1 MVKNS
6 ITIADLL
13 ERRISEEV
21 TSQVERMRAD
31 LEEDIARRI
40 GEVKSPSPLMS
51 RREACEYLGVS
62 FPTLHAMMNSGALRY
77 EKVGRAT
84 RFHRSDVE
92 KVLKGGRA

>member
-1 MVKNS
+1 MLKKT

-13 ERRISEEV
+13 EQKISEEV

-31 LEEDIARRI
+31 LEEDFARRM

-62 FPTLHAMMNSGALRY
+62 YPTLHSMMNDGRLRY

-92 KVLKGGRA
+92 KLLKRGRA